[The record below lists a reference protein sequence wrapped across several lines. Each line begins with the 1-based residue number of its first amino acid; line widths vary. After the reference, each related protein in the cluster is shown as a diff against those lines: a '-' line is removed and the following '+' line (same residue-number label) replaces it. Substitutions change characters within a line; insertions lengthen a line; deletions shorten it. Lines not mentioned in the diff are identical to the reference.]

1 MLAAYCILC
10 VFLYDNGLTQ
20 STIGNNNHNVLLDL
34 RTISDRCAHIVF
46 SAYFALST
54 VYCAPSNVQY
64 EL

>member
-10 VFLYDNGLTQ
+10 VFLYDNGL
-20 STIGNNNHNVLLDL
+20 IGNNNHNVLLDL